1 MKTKKTCQLPSYLK
15 LRFIPK
21 KLMILSVME
30 GYTFAESINVNMN
43 RIERKYFNSIHVNY
57 CTSKSN
63 IFNSFI
69 DKEKAI
75 LSARDGLSNVASL
88 LFE

>member
-43 RIERKYFNSIHVNY
+43 RIERKYFNSMFKLTIVRQKA
-57 CTSKSN
+57 TS
-63 IFNSFI
+63 
-69 DKEKAI
+69 
-75 LSARDGLSNVASL
+75 LTHL
-88 LFE
+88 

>member
-30 GYTFAESINVNMN
+30 GYTFAESINVNMH
-43 RIERKYFNSIHVNY
+43 RIERKYFNSMFKLTIVRQKA
-57 CTSKSN
+57 TS
-63 IFNSFI
+63 
-69 DKEKAI
+69 
-75 LSARDGLSNVASL
+75 LTHL
-88 LFE
+88 

>member
-1 MKTKKTCQLPSYLK
+1 MKTKKTCQLSSYLK

-43 RIERKYFNSIHVNY
+43 RIERKYFNSMFKLTIVRQKA
-57 CTSKSN
+57 TS
-63 IFNSFI
+63 
-69 DKEKAI
+69 
-75 LSARDGLSNVASL
+75 LTHL
-88 LFE
+88 

>member
-30 GYTFAESINVNMN
+30 GYTFAESINVYMN
-43 RIERKYFNSIHVNY
+43 RIERKYFNSMFKLTIVRQKA
-57 CTSKSN
+57 TS
-63 IFNSFI
+63 
-69 DKEKAI
+69 
-75 LSARDGLSNVASL
+75 LTHL
-88 LFE
+88 

>member
-43 RIERKYFNSIHVNY
+43 RIERKYFNSIFKLTIVRQNA
-57 CTSKSN
+57 TS
-63 IFNSFI
+63 
-69 DKEKAI
+69 
-75 LSARDGLSNVASL
+75 LTHL
-88 LFE
+88 